1 VAIYHLSAKVISR
14 ADGRSAV
21 AAAAYR
27 AASEL
32 HDDRLGRTHDF
43 TNKAGVVHS
52 EILLPEGAP
61 ARLSDRA
68 TLWNE
73 VEASEKRKDAQLAR
87 EIEIALPREL
97 SRAEAIRL
105 ARDFVAE
112 RFAAR
117 GMIADLNVHWSRTA
131 DGELQPHAHVMLTM
145 REVGPVG
152 FGPKVREW
160 NRTELLQEW
169 RGRWAELANERLA
182 ECGHD
187 LRIDHRSHAEQGIGF
202 EPQNKIGPA
211 GARRQAR
218 GEDAE
223 RAAEHEGISRRNGER
238 IIEDPSLVLAALTRQ
253 QSTFTRRDL
262 ARMVDRHTADAEQF
276 AQAMAKVEAS
286 PELVQLGRDG
296 RRQERLTTRE
306 MLGTEQ
312 RMEEAALG
320 LAGRQRHRVALG
332 RRLVVSESGPLG
344 AEQAR
349 AYRHVTEA
357 RDLAVVVGYA
367 GTGKSTMLG
376 AARKAWEGEGYQVR
390 GAALSGIAAE
400 GLEAG
405 SGITSRTIAS
415 LLYQW
420 EQGREELTK
429 RDVLVVDEAGMIGS
443 RQMERLLAHAY
454 TAGAKV
460 VLVGDPEQ
468 LQAIE
473 AGAAFRAIAE
483 RIGAAEITEVRRQ
496 REAWQQEATR
506 ELATGRTAE
515 ALGRYEAAGMVHA
528 HATLEEAKAA
538 LVAGWDAAR
547 LATEARLADAAR
559 REGPELRQ
567 IMLAHRRADVRDLNE
582 RARAVR
588 QAAGELGTEFR
599 VQTERGERAFAAGDR
614 VYFLRNERGL
624 GVKNGTLGT
633 VLKIEGSAF
642 GRGSAPGAG
651 SVGQGERLT
660 VRLDDGRQVGFDVKD
675 YAHIDHGYA
684 ATVHKSQGVTV
695 DRAHVLASAGMDRHA
710 AYVGLTRHREQVAL
724 HWSADEL
731 GRREGLT
738 QALGRER
745 LKDTSLD
752 YGLSTGGTAREH
764 EARSESAST
773 ARDYAERRGLVPPD
787 GRVPESE
794 IVLRERA
801 EAARQ
806 AEATR
811 RTEEVARREAERTE
825 PPRSRRGMFAGL
837 KLSAGPTAGA
847 GVEAEREQQAEA
859 ARPAEAA
866 RRTEAAHPAERAE
879 TARQRGMFAGL
890 KLSAEPIAEA
900 HHAAPAG
907 REQEAVRL
915 RGPVRAYARA
925 WADAERMH
933 RAELPL
939 LPHQTAALAR
949 ADRALEAQRPG
960 FRQDLDAALT
970 HAPSLGQ
977 RAGTALGVRE
987 LIEAGQQERAQ
998 REKLEERAR
1007 MAVRAWG
1014 RLDAAYQAAGKAY
1027 DWPARREA
1035 AEQIQRFAKRLVKQP
1050 ALLEM
1055 LRQRGPELG
1064 LPERTRLS
1072 QALRSRAPEQELAH
1086 ELGLRQRRPSLGLG
1100 R

>member
-1 VAIYHLSAKVISR
+1 MAIYHLSAKVISR

-344 AEQAR
+344 AEQTR
-349 AYRHVTEA
+349 AYQHVTEA

-538 LVAGWDAAR
+538 LIAGWDAAR
-547 LATEARLADAAR
+547 LATEARRADPAGPAHAAWPG
-559 REGPELRQ
+559 EPEPRQ
-567 IMLAHRRADVRDLNE
+567 IMLAYRREEVRDLNE

-588 QAAGELGTEFR
+588 QAAGELGADYR
-599 VQTERGERAFAAGDR
+599 VQTERGERVFAAGDR

-633 VLKIEGSAF
+633 VLEIGGSASGPNSP
-642 GRGSAPGAG
+642 GRG
-651 SVGQGERLT
+651 EWLT
-660 VRLDDGRQVGFDVKD
+660 VRLDDGRQVSFDLKD
-675 YAHIDHGYA
+675 YAHVDHGYA

-695 DRAHVLASAGMDRHA
+695 DRTHVLASPLMDRHA

-724 HWSADEL
+724 HWSAREL
-731 GRREGLT
+731 GSREGLVRV
-738 QALGRER
+738 LGRER

-752 YGLSTGGTAREH
+752 YAPIGTGAEREIR
-764 EARSESAST
+764 AESAVDPLR
-773 ARDYAERRGLVPPD
+773 AYAERRGLVPPD

-794 IVLRERA
+794 IVLRARA

-806 AEATR
+806 TEAVR
-811 RTEEVARREAERTE
+811 RAAERAE
-825 PPRSRRGMFAGL
+825 LPRPRRGMFAGL
-837 KLSAGPTAGA
+837 KLPVRPAAEAGA
-847 GVEAEREQQAEA
+847 APERQRQAE
-859 ARPAEAA
+859 
-866 RRTEAAHPAERAE
+866 AERAE
-879 TARQRGMFAGL
+879 PARQGVFAGL
-890 KLSAEPIAEA
+890 KLPAASIERTAPQAVLPEA
-900 HHAAPAG
+900 GLAG
-907 REQEAVRL
+907 A
-915 RGPVRAYARA
+915 VRAYARA
-925 WADAERMH
+925 WADAERM
-933 RAELPL
+933 RAAGLPL
-939 LPHQTAALAR
+939 LPHQAAGLGQ
-949 ADRALEAQRPG
+949 ADRLVEAARPG
-960 FRQDLDAALT
+960 FRQDLEAALSR
-970 HAPSLGQ
+970 APSLAQG
-977 RAGTALGVRE
+977 AGKTAGLGA
-987 LIEAGQQERAQ
+987 LIEAGQAERSR
-998 REKLEERAR
+998 REKLEARAR
-1007 MAVRAWG
+1007 AAVRAWS
-1014 RLDAAYQAAGKAY
+1014 RLEGAYEKARETY
-1027 DWPARREA
+1027 DWRAQRALAGEI
-1035 AEQIQRFAKRLVKQP
+1035 ERFAKALVRRP
-1050 ALLEM
+1050 SLLSL
-1055 LRQRGPELG
+1055 LRDRGPELG
-1064 LPERTRLS
+1064 LAGGGRLS
-1072 QALRSRAPEQELAH
+1072 RALHSREPEEELAQELS
-1086 ELGLRQRRPSLGLG
+1086 LRRERSLGLG
-1100 R
+1100 L